1 MDNSTKIGIV
11 TGTGANLNVSLGFV
25 PDYVRLVNITDGN
38 VVAEWFEGQTEGT
51 STRDAAAT
59 LAPAAA
65 PNGIATYLGSNT
77 QPRGFTI
84 GSGLSV
90 SGKQLG
96 YLAIRTS
103 SGA

>member
-11 TGTGANLNVSLGFV
+11 TGTGAALNVSLGFV

-38 VVAEWFEGQTEGT
+38 VLAEWFEGMSEGT
-51 STRDAAAT
+51 AVRDTGTPAT
-59 LAPAAA
+59 LAA
-65 PNGIATYLGSNT
+65 PNGIATYLGSAS

-84 GSGLSV
+84 GATLSA

-96 YLAIRTS
+96 YVAIRTS
-103 SGA
+103 SGV